1 MEPNFDSVIKA
12 LLLSI
17 FIGFG
22 IVIPIVTAVKSSNLK
37 TIEFKSL
44 FVLTAV
50 QLVRISGILYFVLW
64 LLDLYRN
71 YAQYDTN
78 KQGVDYTLFG
88 PLWLVFWMPPILY
101 FLISQVFWFKKIY
114 TKKSALITFS
124 ILLFILPFQKLW
136 IILSGLFNEYHRVT
150 EASPAFT
157 VVAGVALNIVIFVF
171 LVFTLVLMSG
181 KLKDKKDIK
190 TNKKR

>member
-12 LLLSI
+12 LLLSV

-22 IVIPIVTAVKSSNLK
+22 IVVPILSGARSSNLK
-37 TIEFKSL
+37 TIEFKNL
-44 FVLTAV
+44 FILTAV

-64 LLDLYRN
+64 LLDLYKN

-78 KQGVDYTLFG
+78 KPGVDYTLFG

-101 FLISQVFWFKKIY
+101 FLLSQVFWFKKIY
-114 TKKSALITFS
+114 TRKSAFITFS

-136 IILSGLFNEYHRVT
+136 IIISGLFNEYHRVT

-157 VVAGVALNIVIFVF
+157 VIAGVALNVIIFTF
-171 LVFTLVLMSG
+171 LVITLILMSG
-181 KLKDKKDIK
+181 KLKDKNSIK
-190 TNKKR
+190 NNKRR

>member
-1 MEPNFDSVIKA
+1 MEPTFDGVVKA

-17 FIGFG
+17 FTGFG
-22 IVIPIVTAVKSSNLK
+22 IIIPILSAVKSSNLK
-37 TIEFKSL
+37 TIEFKNL
-44 FVLTAV
+44 FILTAI
-50 QLVRISGILYFVLW
+50 QLVRVSGALYFVLW

-71 YAQYDTN
+71 YAQYEVN

-101 FLISQVFWFKKIY
+101 FILSQLFWIKKLY

-136 IILSGLFNEYHRVT
+136 LILSTLTHQYQRVT
-150 EASPAFT
+150 EATPAYT
-157 VVAGVALNIVIFVF
+157 IVVSVLLNIIIFIF
-171 LVFTLVLMSG
+171 MVFTLVLMSG
-181 KLKDKKDIK
+181 KLKDKDSLKN
-190 TNKKR
+190 NKKK

>member
-22 IVIPIVTAVKSSNLK
+22 IVIPILSTVKSSNLK

-101 FLISQVFWFKKIY
+101 FLISQIFWFKKIY

-157 VVAGVALNIVIFVF
+157 VAAGVALNIVIFVF

>member
-1 MEPNFDSVIKA
+1 METNFDLVIKT

-22 IVIPIVTAVKSSNLK
+22 VVIPILSQVKTSDLK
-37 TIEFKSL
+37 TLAFKDL
-44 FVLTAV
+44 FILTSV
-50 QLVRISGILYFVLW
+50 QLVRISGILYFLLW

-71 YAQYDTN
+71 YAQYEVN

-101 FLISQVFWFKKIY
+101 FVLSQVFWIKKIY
-114 TKKSALITFS
+114 FKKSALITFAL
-124 ILLFILPFQKLW
+124 LLFILPFQKLW
-136 IILSGLFNEYHRVT
+136 VILSGVFNEYHRVT

-157 VVAGVALNIVIFVF
+157 VVAGVALNVIIFVF
-171 LVFTLVLMSG
+171 MVFTLVLMSG
-181 KLKDKKDIK
+181 KLKDKK
-190 TNKKR
+190 R

>member
-1 MEPNFDSVIKA
+1 MEPNFDGVIKA

-22 IVIPIVTAVKSSNLK
+22 IVIPILSTVKSSNLK

-44 FVLTAV
+44 FILTAV

-71 YAQYDTN
+71 YAQYETN

-171 LVFTLVLMSG
+171 LVITLILMSG